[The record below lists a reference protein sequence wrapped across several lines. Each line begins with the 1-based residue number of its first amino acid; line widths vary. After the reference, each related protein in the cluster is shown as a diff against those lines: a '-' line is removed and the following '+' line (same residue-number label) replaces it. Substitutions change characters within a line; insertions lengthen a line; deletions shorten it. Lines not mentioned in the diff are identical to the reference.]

1 MADLKEEIK
10 WENGIYQL
18 ETVDLVVGGVDGIS
32 NKQAKQLANRTSYLK
47 KQIEDNKSGAD
58 LALATKRDVNDS
70 YSKTEVDKKFTDT
83 GKLIKEK
90 LGKSE
95 TAADSE
101 KLGGVAAKEF
111 MQKDIYKPNNE
122 SSANSL
128 VLRDSNGDFAGRYIT
143 AGHFRLQAPN
153 QNNLFGGDRELLF
166 RGGSAENDNYIRAVS
181 VPYAASIMGVLGVNQ
196 TWQSVTHLRQA
207 GVTYTNTTGRP
218 IMVSITSH
226 CTTGGSSNLI
236 IDGVGLCITGGG
248 DNMQSSATGI
258 VPNGS
263 TYKYQSFS
271 AGKDFLD
278 NWQELR

>member
-111 MQKDIYKPNNE
+111 MQKDVYKPNNE

-143 AGHFRLQAPN
+143 AGHFRFQAPN
-153 QNNLFGGDRELLF
+153 QNNLFGSDRELLF
-166 RGGSAENDNYIRAVS
+166 RVGSAENDNYVRAVG
-181 VPYAASIMGVLGVNQ
+181 VPYAASVMGVLGINQ

-226 CTTGGSSNLI
+226 CLTGGSSNLI

-248 DNMQSSATGI
+248 AAVQSSATGI

-271 AGKDFLD
+271 PGNDFLD
-278 NWQELR
+278 NWHELR

>member
-1 MADLKEEIK
+1 MANIKEEK
-10 WENGIYQL
+10 TWEEGIYQL
-18 ETVDLVVGGVDGIS
+18 EVTDPVVGGIDGIS

>member
-1 MADLKEEIK
+1 MANIKEEK
-10 WENGIYQL
+10 TWEEGIYQL
-18 ETVDLVVGGVDGIS
+18 EVTDPVVGGIDGIS

-83 GKLIKEK
+83 GKLIEEK

-101 KLGGVAAKEF
+101 KLGRVAAKEF
-111 MQKDIYKPNNE
+111 MQKGVYKPNNE

-128 VLRDSNGDFAGRYIT
+128 VLRDSNGDFAGHYIT

-153 QNNLFGGDRELLF
+153 QNNLFGGDSELLF

-181 VPYAASIMGVLGVNQ
+181 VPYAASVMGGARHKSNLAIRNA
-196 TWQSVTHLRQA
+196 LK
-207 GVTYTNTTGRP
+207 TGRCY
-218 IMVSITSH
+218 I
-226 CTTGGSSNLI
+226 
-236 IDGVGLCITGGG
+236 
-248 DNMQSSATGI
+248 
-258 VPNGS
+258 
-263 TYKYQSFS
+263 YKYY
-271 AGKDFLD
+271 GETD
-278 NWQELR
+278 NGLYHIALHNRGFFKPNHRWGRTVYNRRWR